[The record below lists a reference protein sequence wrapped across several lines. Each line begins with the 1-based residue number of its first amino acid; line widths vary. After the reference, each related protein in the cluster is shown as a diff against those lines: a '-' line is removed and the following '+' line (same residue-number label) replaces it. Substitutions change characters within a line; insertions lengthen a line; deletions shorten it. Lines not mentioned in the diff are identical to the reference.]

1 MIHYLTIGVLFG
13 LSGGLAPG
21 PLLTLVIS
29 ETILHD
35 IRAGI
40 KVAVAPLITDLPIVM
55 LTIFISSRFSG
66 SDLFVGG
73 ISLVGGVVVLL
84 MGVSGLKTGGVEI
97 EITKSQPKSLSKGIL
112 ANALN
117 PHPYL
122 FWMSVGTPKMTQAYE
137 QHFSYAT
144 VFVVS
149 LYILLVGSK
158 VVLAL
163 LVGKSKSYLK
173 GRVYIY
179 TMRFLGMALCVFSF
193 FFFKEGLHLLK
204 IY

>member
-1 MIHYLTIGVLFG
+1 MIHYLTIGLLFG

-40 KVAVAPLITDLPIVM
+40 KVAVAPLITDLPIVV
-55 LTIFISSRFSG
+55 LTIYILDRFSG
-66 SDLFVGG
+66 SDLFLGV

-84 MGVSGLKTGGVEI
+84 MGVGGIRTKGVEVKI
-97 EITKSQPKSLSKGIL
+97 EKSRPKSLSKGIL

-122 FWMSVGTPKMTQAYE
+122 FWMSVGAPKMAQAYE
-137 QHFSYAT
+137 QHFSYAI

-163 LVGKSKSYLK
+163 LVGKSKTYLK
-173 GRVYIY
+173 GRTYIY
-179 TMRFLGMALCVFSF
+179 TMRFLGIVLCVFSF
-193 FFFKEGLHLLK
+193 FFFKEGLQLLK
-204 IY
+204 IL